1 MTIGTTDIFLLVII
15 VSTLVVGFFWG
26 AVRSIL
32 LLGAWL
38 AAFLA
43 GAYLKLQLGVWL
55 ARQWTEFPPQ
65 FNEMAAFGIVYLTI
79 LLAAPVLVFLGVR
92 GEQRVSRYQALD
104 DLAGAGIA
112 LLVAILGI
120 GGLIVV
126 LSTYY
131 GDPGSPAPGGPDWVA
146 TLYNSLLGSTIGG
159 AIADHVVPIM
169 GAVLGPLLPPDVR
182 EVMV

>member
-15 VSTLVVGFFWG
+15 ASALVVGFFWG
-26 AVRSIL
+26 TVRSIL
-32 LLGAWL
+32 MLGAWL

-65 FNEMAAFGIVYLTI
+65 FNEMAAFGIIYLAI
-79 LLAAPVLVFLGVR
+79 LLAAPVFVFLGVR

-104 DLAGAGIA
+104 DLAGAAIA
-112 LLVAILGI
+112 LLVAVLGI
-120 GGLIVV
+120 AGLIVV

-131 GDPGSPAPGGPDWVA
+131 GEAGATAPGGPDWVA
-146 TLYNSLLGSTIGG
+146 TLYSSLLASTIGG
-159 AIADHVVPIM
+159 GIADHVVPVM